1 VTPLG
6 VFGLVQGEEQV
17 AEYIFQLAINRE
29 GVVRGNYYD
38 ALADNNLKVYGS
50 LDKKTQRVAWSVGEK
65 KEVVFEAGLNNLT
78 QLRTTILV
86 HYGKERTLQMMLV
99 RIEQPAEKKD
109 D

>member
-1 VTPLG
+1 VAPLG

-17 AEYIFQLAINRE
+17 AENIFQLAINRE
-29 GVVRGNYYD
+29 GVVRCNYYD